1 MKLVIV
7 ESPSKTKTIK
17 QFLGNDYQVVAS
29 KGHIRDIKNE
39 GIDNLGLD
47 FNNNLKPIYTI
58 IPKQYPVI
66 NELNKYAS
74 KADKIYL
81 ASDPDREGEAISWH
95 LKETL
100 NLEGKEVKRI
110 EFNEITEPAILHA
123 IENPRDIDTKLVDSQ
138 ETRKIIDRIIGF
150 KLSSLL
156 KKQIGSQSAGRV
168 QSAALKIICD
178 REKDIQ
184 KFNPEKYFEIE
195 ASTKSF
201 KAKLLDI
208 GKNKAAQFDNE
219 EEAKGLYSVLSK
231 NMVVRDI
238 SYSTRYEKAQ
248 SPFTTSTLYQVA
260 LNKYNLSSKKTASVA
275 NELYVGIE
283 IDSKHVALITYMRT
297 DSTRLS
303 DEFINKQLVPTIAKR
318 YGKEYIGKLHSYNN
332 NKDTQ
337 DAHEAIRPV
346 SLDRTPESLKDYL
359 TKDQLNIYTLIYERT
374 LESMMK
380 DAIIEVKNVKFD
392 SNGQMFGTSF
402 DKYTF
407 LGFKAVSK
415 QKDSKEVTFD
425 KNIGDVVTFDSINI
439 LSKETEGPQRF
450 TEATLIK
457 EMETSGIGRPSTYA
471 STIETLKD
479 RKYITIE
486 KKKMVPTTQGILTS
500 KFLDQYFNRFVDVS
514 YTAMME
520 KELDEIAKGEITES
534 SIVNTFYNDFIK
546 EFNEQKTQIKAVE
559 TGETCPLCG
568 SKMVYRSNSY
578 GTFEAC
584 SNYPTC
590 KYIKKEEPQQ
600 KVEIECPNCHE
611 GHLVERIAKS
621 GPKKGKKFYGCSNY
635 PKCNYTTT
643 TLSIKKKK

>member
-17 QFLGNDYQVVAS
+17 QFLGSDYQVVAS

-58 IPKQYPVI
+58 IPKQYQVI
-66 NELNKYAS
+66 KDLNKYAS
-74 KADKIYL
+74 QADKIYL

-123 IENPRDIDTKLVDSQ
+123 IQNPRDIDEKLVDSQ
-138 ETRKIIDRIIGF
+138 ETRKIIDRIIGY

-156 KKQIGSQSAGRV
+156 KKSIGSQSAGRV
-168 QSAALKIICD
+168 QSAALKMITQ
-178 REKDIQ
+178 REDEVQ
-184 KFNPEKYFEIE
+184 KFVPKRFFEIE
-195 ASTKSF
+195 ASTKEF
-201 KAKLLDI
+201 KAKLLEI

-219 EEAKGLYSVLSK
+219 AEAKGLCGVLTK
-231 NMVVRDI
+231 NMVVRDVT
-238 SYSTRYEKAQ
+238 YYTKYEKSQ
-248 SPFTTSTLYQVA
+248 PPFTTSTLIQTA
-260 LNKYNLSSKKTASVA
+260 LNRFNLTSKKTMAIA

-283 IDSKHVALITYMRT
+283 IESKHIALITYMRT

-303 DEFINKQLVPTIAKR
+303 DEFISKQLIPHISAN
-318 YGKEYIGKLHSYNN
+318 YGKDYLGKLHNYNN

-346 SLDRTPESLKDYL
+346 SLNRTPDSLKGYL

-374 LESMMK
+374 IESMMK
-380 DAIIEVKNVKFD
+380 DAIIESKNVKFD
-392 SNGQMFGTSF
+392 SNGQMFGATF
-402 DKYTF
+402 DKYSF
-407 LGFKAVSK
+407 LGFREANK
-415 QKDSKEVTFD
+415 SKELNEVIFD
-425 KNIGDVVTFDSINI
+425 KNIGDVVTFDSINV

-457 EMETSGIGRPSTYA
+457 EMESSGIGRPSTYA

-479 RKYITIE
+479 REYISIE
-486 KKKMVPTTQGILTS
+486 KKKIVPTTQGILTS
-500 KFLDQYFNRFVDVS
+500 KFLDQYFNKFVDIS
-514 YTAMME
+514 YTAKME
-520 KELDEIAKGEITES
+520 KELDEIAKGNASEANT
-534 SIVNTFYNDFIK
+534 VNTFYSDFINQ
-546 EFNEQKTQIKAVE
+546 FNDQKTQIKPVE
-559 TGETCPLCG
+559 TGDRCPICG
-568 SKMVYRSNSY
+568 SKMVFRSNSF
-578 GTFEAC
+578 GLFEAC
-584 SNYPTC
+584 SNYPSC
-590 KYIKKEEPQQ
+590 KYIKKEEVQQ

-643 TLSIKKKK
+643 TLSIKKK